1 MKGVSGND
9 IPEPRVD
16 GTSSY
21 RPHPEASTDWNNPL
35 ENREFGFH
43 PCETSR
49 VRSIVAAVAALPVAG
64 VLAATPAAADPTTS
78 CDEPSCVPG
87 IQPGVVL
94 GTLCENTTYYV
105 FGVTA
110 FAPGGSD
117 GPNRIVFCG
126 SPRRYAPR
134 WYRSPSLVGVK
145 ELGADCTPYL
155 NMVAQAPD
163 GLFLFCMVQN
173 GRTQWIR
180 GDQGDTDR

>member
-1 MKGVSGND
+1 ML
-9 IPEPRVD
+9 
-16 GTSSY
+16 
-21 RPHPEASTDWNNPL
+21 WNNPL

-43 PCETSR
+43 TCETHR
-49 VRSIVAAVAALPVAG
+49 MRSIVAAVAALVAAGG
-64 VLAATPAAADPTTS
+64 VAAAPAVADPTTS
-78 CDEPSCVPG
+78 CDDPSCVPG

-94 GTLCENTTYYV
+94 GALCENTTYYV

-134 WYRSPSLVGVK
+134 WFRSPSLVGIK

-163 GLFLFCMVQN
+163 GLFLTCMAQN
-173 GRTQWIR
+173 GRTVWVR
-180 GDQGDTDR
+180 GDT

>member
-1 MKGVSGND
+1 M
-9 IPEPRVD
+9 
-16 GTSSY
+16 
-21 RPHPEASTDWNNPL
+21 
-35 ENREFGFH
+35 
-43 PCETSR
+43 
-49 VRSIVAAVAALPVAG
+49 RSIVAAVVALLMAG
-64 VLAATPAAADPTTS
+64 ALVATPAIADPPTD
-78 CDEPSCVPG
+78 CNEPSCVPG

-110 FAPGGSD
+110 SAPGGSD
-117 GPNRIVFCG
+117 APNRIVFCG

-145 ELGADCTPYL
+145 NLGADCTPYL

-163 GLFLFCMVQN
+163 GMFLMCMVQN

-180 GDQGDTDR
+180 GDEGDTDR

>member
-1 MKGVSGND
+1 M
-9 IPEPRVD
+9 
-16 GTSSY
+16 
-21 RPHPEASTDWNNPL
+21 
-35 ENREFGFH
+35 
-43 PCETSR
+43 
-49 VRSIVAAVAALPVAG
+49 RSIVAAVVALLMAG
-64 VLAATPAAADPTTS
+64 DLVATPAIADPTTD
-78 CDEPSCVPG
+78 CNEPSCVPG

-110 FAPGGSD
+110 SAPGGSD
-117 GPNRIVFCG
+117 APNRIVFCG

-145 ELGADCTPYL
+145 NLGADCTPYL

-163 GLFLFCMVQN
+163 GMFLMCMVQN

-180 GDQGDTDR
+180 GDEGDTDR